1 MKRAFTSVFSVCLL
15 LLGVAAAQPT
25 RVAVLAFD
33 TDDAAAPYRFGLAT
47 GLQRSLNVID
57 NLYVPP
63 IGDTL
68 VVAQRTDA
76 AQLDTTVFA
85 DAFGAQALVSGL
97 VSTAGDAARVDVFIA
112 EPGQAARRVS
122 VNGTLQNPADLL
134 GKVAATVV
142 RELNLTISAE
152 DQAQLDAVVAQTPT
166 LADLST
172 VGEAGLGLG
181 VGDSAELKQAAA
193 DGSSW
198 ALSERAGALGA
209 AGQDAEALT
218 LSQQAVKAAPEDV
231 EALVSRAVVLAAA
244 GDIPAAKEAF
254 TGALEL
260 NPAHAVALA
269 GQARLSDDP
278 QTAQRDLKAALE
290 SYPRY
295 AAAYLELALVERQS
309 GNPQT
314 ALQTLRNGVEKVPGS
329 SSLASAFVTE
339 AVRSGNTAEAV
350 SFLEN
355 ALQQTNPR
363 NPKPEPSL
371 YALAGSLPAAES
383 KRALTILRRGREAYP
398 RDAGLALAEAEML
411 SKTNDYVGAEGVLR
425 GAQSFAPNNPEVAN
439 QLALAQ
445 AEQGKTDEAA
455 ATLETAAQ
463 QNPDLRSVLERNLA
477 QIYVQT
483 NQNEA
488 AVKTLSPLLESAPQD
503 AGLYLLY
510 GSALGR
516 TGAYD
521 RALTAL
527 DEALKLDPK
536 NQQALQTRQFVAQTQ
551 RLAEGSDTPLSG
563 EAEGAVQDG
572 LTALERSDVSAA
584 QTAFDKATTL
594 SQSGLPSFYQGYTR
608 QLSGDLRGAVK
619 AYDTALADFTTPNP
633 GQATVLNNAGF
644 AYFRLGR
651 LDKAVDYLSRAV
663 AADPSNSEA
672 QLNLGLIY
680 YDLGR
685 LSDARAPL
693 EAAVKGNPNLAKTTV
708 ETGAAKPVPFDK
720 LLEEVRRAN

>member
-1 MKRAFTSVFSVCLL
+1 MKALTSVFSLVFLLL
-15 LLGVAAAQPT
+15 LLGAAAAQPA

-33 TDDAAAPYRFGLAT
+33 TDEAAAPYRFGLAT

-63 IGDTL
+63 VGDTL

-85 DAFGAQALVSGL
+85 DAFEAQALVSGL
-97 VSTAGDAARVDVFIA
+97 VSTAGDEARVDVFLA
-112 EPGQAARRVS
+112 EPGQETRRVA
-122 VNGTLQNPADLL
+122 VDGTLQNPADLL
-134 GKVAATVV
+134 GKVADTVI
-142 RELNLTISAE
+142 RELGLSVSTE
-152 DQAQLDAVVAQTPT
+152 DRAQLAAVIAQTPT
-166 LADLST
+166 LADLGT

-181 VGDSAELKQAAA
+181 VTDSAELEQAAA

-218 LSQQAVKAAPEDV
+218 LSQRAVQAAPEDV
-231 EALVSRAVVLAAA
+231 EALVGRGVVLAAA
-244 GDIPAAKEAF
+244 GEIPAAREAF
-254 TGALEL
+254 AGALRL

-278 QTAQRDLKAALE
+278 QAAQRDLEAALA

-295 AAAYLELALVERQS
+295 AAAYLELATLERQS
-309 GNPQT
+309 GSPQT
-314 ALQTLRNGVEKVPGS
+314 ALQTLRTGVQKVPDS
-329 SSLASAFVTE
+329 SGLASAFITE
-339 AVRSGNTAEAV
+339 AVRGGNTAEAV
-350 SFLEN
+350 SFLEQ
-355 ALQQTNPR
+355 ALETPN
-363 NPKPEPSL
+363 PEPSL
-371 YALAGSLPAAES
+371 YALAGSLPAGES
-383 KRALTILRRGREAYP
+383 KRALAILRQGREAYP
-398 RDAGLALAEAEML
+398 RDAGLALAEAETL
-411 SKTNDYVGAEGVLR
+411 GKTGDYAGAAEVLR

-445 AEQGKTDEAA
+445 AEQGQTDEAA

-463 QNPDLRSVLERNLA
+463 QNPALRSVLERNLA
-477 QIYVQT
+477 QIYVEAD
-483 NQNEA
+483 QNEA
-488 AVKTLSPLLESAPQD
+488 AAKTLKPLLEAAPQD

-521 RALTAL
+521 EALTAL
-527 DEALKLDPK
+527 DEALKLEPG

-551 RLAEGSDTPLSG
+551 RLAEGSDTPLGG
-563 EAEGAVQDG
+563 EAATLVQEGR
-572 LTALERSDVSAA
+572 TALERSDAAAA
-584 QTAFDKATTL
+584 QAAFDRAAEL
-594 SQSGLPSFYQGYTR
+594 SPGGLPSFYQGYTR
-608 QLSGDLRGAVK
+608 QLSGDLRGAVA
-619 AYDTALADFTTPNP
+619 AYDAALEDFTTPNP

-644 AYFRLGR
+644 AYFQLGR
-651 LDKAVDYLSRAV
+651 LDKAVDYLTRAV

-693 EAAVKGNPNLAKTTV
+693 EAAVKGNPNLAKTKV
-708 ETGAAKPVPFDK
+708 ETGAAEPVPFET
-720 LLEEVRRAN
+720 LLEEVRQAN